1 MKAADVLIEH
11 ILHVV
16 LVKMLLNALYK
27 FLRMVDLHKKYLRFF
42 GSAGVSRFG
51 EYSIA

>member
-1 MKAADVLIEH
+1 MVKKNEENAAINGEMEAVGIFIEH

-27 FLRMVDLHKKYLRFF
+27 FL
-42 GSAGVSRFG
+42 
-51 EYSIA
+51 